1 MIEMVT
7 PMDQIDRMIEEEIRK
22 SEKDII
28 KKLSY
33 IGESVIKEA
42 RMNGDYI
49 DQTGNLRSSIGYVL
63 LNNGKTVLENIQKSN
78 RGTDKS
84 TGVQVAKN
92 FIQEISEKYKNDFVL
107 IVVAGMDY
115 AVYVE
120 AMGLNVLSSSKLLAE
135 LMTKRLL

>member
-7 PMDQIDRMIEEEIRK
+7 PMDEIDRMIEEEIRK
-22 SEKDII
+22 SERDII

-33 IGESVIKEA
+33 IGESAISEA
-42 RMNGDYI
+42 RENGDYM
-49 DQTGNLRSSIGYVL
+49 DQTGNLRSSVGYVI
-63 LNNGKTVLENIQKSN
+63 LNNGKTVLENIQKSE
-78 RGTDKS
+78 RGTDRS

-120 AMGLNVLSSSKLLAE
+120 ALGRNVISSSKLLAE
-135 LMTKRLL
+135 SLAKQLL

>member
-7 PMDQIDRMIEEEIRK
+7 PMDEIDRMIEEEIRK
-22 SEKDII
+22 SERDII

-33 IGESVIKEA
+33 IGESAISEA
-42 RMNGDYI
+42 RENGDYM
-49 DQTGNLRSSIGYVL
+49 DQTGNLRSSVGYVI
-63 LNNGKTVLENIQKSN
+63 LNNGKTVLENIQKSE
-78 RGTDKS
+78 RGTDRS

-120 AMGLNVLSSSKLLAE
+120 ALGRNVLSSSKLLAE
-135 LMTKRLL
+135 SLAKQLL

>member
-7 PMDQIDRMIEEEIRK
+7 PMDEIDRIIEEEIRK
-22 SEKDII
+22 SERDII

-33 IGESVIKEA
+33 IGESAISEA
-42 RMNGDYI
+42 RENGNYM
-49 DQTGNLRSSIGYVL
+49 DQTGNLRSSVGYVI
-63 LNNGKTVLENIQKSN
+63 LNNGKTVLENIQRSD
-78 RGTDKS
+78 RGTDRS

-107 IVVAGMDY
+107 IVVAGMNY

-120 AMGLNVLSSSKLLAE
+120 ALGRNVLSSSKLLAE
-135 LMTKRLL
+135 SLAKQLL